1 MNTRRIVPLLLAFA
15 CTSTPDEPSPEFP
28 DGFLWGAAVAGF
40 QVDMGCP
47 TIPAEE
53 CEDRASDWYQWITDE
68 RLLEKKEDLFFVG
81 GPPSTGPGFYEL
93 YPQDL
98 ARAKDELKLDS
109 VRVSIEWS
117 RLFPT
122 STEAVAADFEALQ
135 AVANPEGVA
144 FYHRLF
150 AELKAQGLVP
160 LVTLNHYTLPLWIH
174 DGAACHFDLEG
185 CEKRGWV
192 DDTILAEARKYALFA
207 GREFG
212 AEVDWWATL
221 NEPLANT
228 LAGYLSPGKDRVH
241 PPGLSLQAEAAKA
254 VTFNM
259 IYGHAAMYDGLKEG
273 DTVDIDG
280 DGKSSMVGVVLN
292 LAAVRPADPEDPD
305 DVTATENIRYL
316 YNELFARAII
326 EGKLDEDASGADG
339 VFKQEL
345 VDRCDYMGINYYT
358 RLTLDGMDRSASI
371 SETFSPLLTL
381 NPFSPDTVLWEDYPR
396 GLYEVIKA
404 FDAKWKMPILVTEN
418 GYARPGDQPRAE
430 ALMVET
436 ISWMKKA
443 IDEGADVRGYY
454 WWSLTD
460 NYEWNHGMEEM
471 RFGLYEVDIEDTAKP
486 RTKRPIADVYTS
498 IVEANRVPET
508 LEAKHPVD

>member
-1 MNTRRIVPLLLAFA
+1 MTPRRIVPLLLAAA
-15 CTSTPDEPSPEFP
+15 CTSAPEGPPPEFP
-28 DGFLWGAAVAGF
+28 SNFMWGAAVAGF

-47 TIPAEE
+47 TVPAEE

-68 RLLEKKEDLFFVG
+68 RLLEKKEALHFVG

-98 ARAKDELKLDS
+98 ARAKNELGLGT

-122 STEAVAADFEALQ
+122 STEAVAADYEALKE
-135 AVANPEGVA
+135 VANPEGVA

-150 AELKAQGLVP
+150 TDMKAKGLVP

-174 DGAACHFDLEG
+174 DGAACHFDLDN

-192 DDTILAEARKYALFA
+192 DDTLLDEAYKYALFA
-207 GREFG
+207 GREYG

-241 PPGLSLQAEAAKA
+241 PPGLGFRAKEAKA

-259 IYGHAAMYDGLKEG
+259 IRGHARMYDGLKDG
-273 DTVDIDG
+273 DTVDLDG

-292 LAAVRPADPEDPD
+292 LAAIRPADPDDPD
-305 DVTATENIRYL
+305 DEIGADNIRYL
-316 YNELFARAII
+316 YNELFAKAVID
-326 EGKLDEDASGADG
+326 GYLDENASGEPG
-339 VFKQEL
+339 EL
-345 VDRCDYMGINYYT
+345 KPELKGRCDYMGVNYYT
-358 RLTLDGMDRSASI
+358 RITVDGTVGSI
-371 SETFSPLLTL
+371 LPEFSPLLTL
-381 NPFSPDTVLWEDYPR
+381 NVVSPETVLYEDHPR
-396 GLYEVIKA
+396 GLYQVLKE
-404 FDAKWKMPILVTEN
+404 FHAKWKLPVLVTEN
-418 GYARPGDQPRAE
+418 GYARPDDQPGAE
-430 ALMVET
+430 KLLVET

-443 IDEGADVRGYY
+443 IDEGVDVRGYY
-454 WWSLTD
+454 YWSLTD
-460 NYEWNHGMEEM
+460 NYEWNHGMEPM
-471 RFGLYEVDIEDTAKP
+471 RFGLYAVDTNDVAKP
-486 RTKRPIADVYTS
+486 RTRRPFADAYAS
-498 IVEANRVPET
+498 IVAANKVPEA
-508 LEAKHPVD
+508 LADKHPIE